1 MTASPRCRV
10 MLALLGVAGATC
22 MACAGSVRAASVEV
36 HPAGDTVPENLLR
49 IELRFQQPQRLPFDM
64 RRLTLLDEQGEALE
78 NALLDLALPNA
89 DGRRITVLMDPGRVK
104 SGAGPNRDAGRALH
118 AGRRVSLRVAAD
130 AGDASGAAAVKTW
143 RVTDAVSS
151 RLAPADWRL
160 TTPRARSREAL
171 VVDFRDAVSASGEE
185 LIAVTDAAGQ
195 RLAGTTSLT
204 RGDSVWRF
212 TPSRR
217 WKAGR
222 HRLVVYPEF
231 EDPAGNRPCAA
242 FEEQAQSSTRCEA
255 TRRDFDTVTPGHQ
268 D

>member
-1 MTASPRCRV
+1 MTAARRRLA
-10 MLALLGVAGATC
+10 MLAV
-22 MACAGSVRAASVEV
+22 ACAACIGNAQAVSVDI
-36 HPAGDTVPENLLR
+36 HPTGDTVPENLLR

-64 RRLTLLDEQGEALE
+64 TRLTLSDDQGVVLE

-104 SGAGPNRDAGRALH
+104 SGVGPNLDAGRALRV
-118 AGRRVSLRVAAD
+118 GQRVSLRVAAE

-143 RVTDAVSS
+143 RVTGAMSN
-151 RLAPADWRL
+151 RLSPADWLL
-160 TTPRARSREAL
+160 TRPRAHSRDAL
-171 VVDFRDAVSASGEE
+171 VIDFRDAVSASGEG
-185 LIAVTDAAGQ
+185 LIAVTDAAGH
-195 RLAGTTSLT
+195 RLSGTTSLT
-204 RGDSVWRF
+204 RGDSAWRF
-212 TPSRR
+212 TPTRR
-217 WKAGR
+217 WKTGR

>member
-1 MTASPRCRV
+1 MTVARRLLA
-10 MLALLGVAGATC
+10 MLALAGATGVW
-22 MACAGSVRAASVEV
+22 ATPVEI
-36 HPAGDTVPENLLR
+36 HPTGDTVPENLLR
-49 IELRFQQPQRLPFDM
+49 IELRFRQPQRLPFDM
-64 RRLTLLDEQGEALE
+64 KRLTLLDGQGVVLD

-89 DGRRITVLMDPGRVK
+89 DGRRLTVLMDPGRVK
-104 SGAGPNRDAGRALH
+104 GGVGPNLDAGRALH
-118 AGRRVSLRVAAD
+118 VGQRVSLRVAAD

-143 RVTDAVSS
+143 RVTEAMSN
-151 RLAPADWRL
+151 RLAPADWLL
-160 TTPRARSREAL
+160 TRPRARSRDAL
-171 VVDFRDAVSASGEE
+171 VVDFHDAVSASAEG
-185 LIAVTDAAGQ
+185 LIAVTDGAGY

-217 WKAGR
+217 WKTGR
-222 HRLVVYPEF
+222 HRLVAYPEF

-255 TRRDFDTVTPGHQ
+255 TRRDFDTVISGHQ